1 MKKKNAYV
9 IKSEKNLDILYGN
22 MEELFQDLKYP
33 RRVEDV
39 AYILCCEGSAT
50 LRLNL
55 LKRQINKHDLLTLP
69 PGVIMQ
75 LVEHTSDFRVY
86 VFLYSYKLV
95 TNMSLVRASMP
106 YLKTVTD
113 NPLISLTEDEALWMK
128 DFFCIV
134 GKKCHRLEEEEHVE
148 FLRNMI
154 MGLMYE
160 VTALY
165 KKKQAAIT
173 EKNSRSIQLFKDLTI
188 LVMKYYRTERHV
200 NFYAQKLCISPKHLT
215 STVKAL
221 TGRNVSSIIAAAVIL
236 DAKTQLHSSNNT
248 VKQIAYSLNFPN
260 ASFFGK
266 YFRRHTGMT
275 PLDYR
280 NS

>member
-1 MKKKNAYV
+1 MKRRNAYV
-9 IKSEKNLDILYGN
+9 IKSEKKLDILYGN
-22 MEELFQDLKYP
+22 MNGLFQNLKYP
-33 RRVEDV
+33 RRVEDA

-86 VFLYSYKLV
+86 IFLYSYKLV

-128 DFFCIV
+128 DFFGIV
-134 GKKCHRLEEEEHVE
+134 EKKCHRLEEEEHVE

-165 KKKQAAIT
+165 KKKQAAISG
-173 EKNSRSIQLFKDLTI
+173 KNSRSIQLFKDLTI
-188 LVMKYYRTERHV
+188 LVMKYYRIERHV
-200 NFYAQKLCISPKHLT
+200 NFYAEKLCISPKHLT
-215 STVKAL
+215 STVKSF

>member
-1 MKKKNAYV
+1 
-9 IKSEKNLDILYGN
+9 
-22 MEELFQDLKYP
+22 
-33 RRVEDV
+33 
-39 AYILCCEGSAT
+39 
-50 LRLNL
+50 
-55 LKRQINKHDLLTLP
+55 
-69 PGVIMQ
+69 
-75 LVEHTSDFRVY
+75 
-86 VFLYSYKLV
+86 
-95 TNMSLVRASMP
+95 
-106 YLKTVTD
+106 
-113 NPLISLTEDEALWMK
+113 
-128 DFFCIV
+128 
-134 GKKCHRLEEEEHVE
+134 
-148 FLRNMI
+148 
-154 MGLMYE
+154 
-160 VTALY
+160 
-165 KKKQAAIT
+165 
-173 EKNSRSIQLFKDLTI
+173 
-188 LVMKYYRTERHV
+188 MKYYRTERHV